1 MKKLFLILLV
11 LVTFTACLG
20 GGDAYDIKYVNQTG
34 VDIYIK
40 GWRWWRMHDTA
51 TDEVELDRAETTLRC
66 IENGKTYVFS
76 TCPGCDCERGYLD
89 LDTVLIRFGSE
100 REIIYGYN
108 EAGTPA
114 KMENYDFIPKSRFKG
129 VDAYVFT
136 FTREMYDA
144 ATPIDQPAE
153 E

>member
-1 MKKLFLILLV
+1 MKKLLLIILV

-20 GGDAYDIKYVNQTG
+20 GGDPYDIKYVNQTG

-51 TDEVELDRAETTLRC
+51 TDEVELDRSETTLRC

-100 REIIYGYN
+100 REIIYGYKD
-108 EAGTPA
+108 ADTPA

-129 VDAYVFT
+129 VDTYVFT

-144 ATPIDQPAE
+144 ATPIE
-153 E
+153 